1 MTRKS
6 FLILFSL
13 VLLFASC
20 KKGGKS
26 GLLVPEDAAIV
37 VHINSSSL
45 ASKLSWEEIR
55 QTNWFKEMAKETTD
69 TTAQQLLADPANS
82 GIDTKAD
89 LVFYMKKLGRG
100 GYLIF
105 EGSLTDAIA
114 FETLAKKINK
124 GGQVSKNG
132 DFQAMPAEHGN
143 GTVVWNKSHFAYVA
157 NVPLP
162 DMKGMMGPRPHSDND
177 KSGFPQDS
185 LKILGIG
192 ALTLKSSNNLDNDKR
207 FASLVKD
214 GSDVH
219 IWLNMSQFYTG
230 MGAMMSMMKMGVL
243 LEDNISASSL
253 NFDNGRIT
261 AKAKQY
267 YGKEMSKLLD
277 EYEPENVKAD
287 IINRIP
293 SQNIVGILAFN
304 YSPKGLKE
312 FLKITGLDG
321 LANMFLAEANFSVD
335 EFIKA
340 NKGEVLLAF
349 SDVNIITRQD
359 TIDMGPES
367 KPYIHPSTKPD
378 VKVLFATSVN
388 DKTAFEKLITLLL
401 ESSKRVPRDMS
412 DINYKLGNNWFAASN
427 SADYTD
433 KFLAGGNN
441 KLPFADKISGHPFG
455 GYVDLQKILG
465 TMGTAFKD
473 SSEKEALEASLQMWQ
488 DIVATG
494 GDFKNNALQFEFEI
508 NLVDKN
514 TNSLKQ
520 LNQYIDKLANIKAER
535 KKREQVWDTNEDMAT
550 PTPADTIVTPK

>member
-6 FLILFSL
+6 FLILSSF

-20 KKGGKS
+20 KQGGKS
-26 GLLVPEDAAIV
+26 GLLVPEDAAVV

-55 QTNWFKEMAKETTD
+55 QTNWFKEIAKKTTD
-69 TTAQQLLADPANS
+69 TTAQQLLTDPASS

-89 LVFYMKKLGRG
+89 LVFYMKKQGRG
-100 GYLIF
+100 SYLIF
-105 EGSLTDAIA
+105 TGSLTDATA

-124 GGQVSKNG
+124 GGQVSKDG
-132 DFQAMPAEHGN
+132 DFNTMPAEHGN
-143 GTVVWNKSHFAYVA
+143 GTVVWNKSRFAYTA
-157 NVPLP
+157 NAPLP

-185 LKILGIG
+185 LKIFGIG
-192 ALTLKSSNNLDNDKR
+192 ALTLKSSDNLDNDKR

-219 IWLNMSQFYTG
+219 LWMNISQFYTG
-230 MGAMMSMMKMGVL
+230 MGAMMSMMKMDVL
-243 LEDNISASSL
+243 LENNVSASSL

-261 AKAKQY
+261 VKSKQY
-267 YGKEMSKLLD
+267 YGKEMSELLD
-277 EYEPENVKAD
+277 EYKPENVKAD
-287 IINRIP
+287 VINRIP
-293 SQNIVGILAFN
+293 SQNVVGVFAFN
-304 YSPKGLKE
+304 YPPKGVKE

-321 LANMFLAEANFSVD
+321 VVNMFLARANYSID

-349 SDVNIITRQD
+349 SDVNIVTKQD
-359 TIDMGPES
+359 TMDMGPEG

-388 DKTAFEKLITLLL
+388 DKAAFEKLITLLW
-401 ESSKRVPRDMS
+401 ESSKGASKNMS
-412 DINYKLGNNWFAASN
+412 DISYKLENNWFAASN
-427 SADYTD
+427 SAEQTD

-441 KLPFADKISGHPFG
+441 KISFADKISGHPFG
-455 GYVDLQKILG
+455 GYVDLQKIIG

-473 SSEKEALEASLQMWQ
+473 SSEKEALDASLKMWQ

-494 GDFKNNALQFEFEI
+494 GDYKDKALQFEFEI
-508 NLVDKN
+508 NLVDKS

-520 LNQYIDKLANIKAER
+520 LNQYFDKLAAMKAER
-535 KKREQVWDTNEDMAT
+535 RKRYEMPAVSIEDIEE
-550 PTPADTIVTPK
+550 PAAPK